1 MSEKIRDE
9 FEVAFVM
16 HVCGCDA
23 EKAKDQIK
31 WMDGKG
37 LLARHSAAYNFKYCM
52 QSTDDAWW
60 AWQASRAAL
69 VVELPSD
76 INGEYYADG
85 WNAALMCVEGM
96 LEEAGVSYK

>member
-1 MSEKIRDE
+1 MSEKIRE
-9 FEVAFVM
+9 AFELWAISSHM
-16 HVCGCDA
+16 CTYL
-23 EKAKDQIK
+23 
-31 WMDGKG
+31 DGVEY
-37 LLARHSAAYNFKYCM
+37 RH
-52 QSTDDAWW
+52 QSTEWAWM

-85 WNAALMCVEGM
+85 WNAALMCVEGI